1 MKRLQSDNTIYAFAP
16 NMEPALTV
24 SAPSTMIFE
33 TIDAFGGQIRTLEDR
48 LENLDFSRVNPA
60 TGPLSIEG
68 AMPGDTLA
76 IHIEKIELPEQGTIV
91 TGEGMGVLGDEVE
104 GHATK
109 ILPIRDGYV
118 HFDDLKLPVS
128 PMIGGE
134 AFPTGS
140 AHRHGGN
147 MDTKEIAEGTTLYLP
162 VFQPGGLLAIGDVHA
177 VMGDGEVCV
186 SGCEVSSR
194 ITVAIDLIKGH
205 QMRWPVVEREGGL
218 YIIVSLPTIEA
229 ALHEATR
236 EAVLFLQDRRGITL
250 AETAMLASLAES
262 ATYFGNHLDAGQ
274 TDRLLELV
282 NTGSGDL
289 AIAAARAH
297 GALSLPTANAV
308 KLLTQ

>member
-1 MKRLQSDNTIYAFAP
+1 MKKLQSDNSIYAFAP
-16 NMEPALTV
+16 RMEPVLNV
-24 SAPSTMIFE
+24 SPPEMVIFQ
-33 TIDAFGGQIRTLEDR
+33 TIDAFGGQIRTSEDK

-76 IHIEKIELPEQGTIV
+76 IHIEKIELPEQGAIV

-128 PMIGGE
+128 PMIGVIGVATGGE
-134 AFPTGS
+134 TFPTGS

-147 MDTKEIAEGTTLYLP
+147 MDTKEIGEGTTLYLP
-162 VFQPGGLLAIGDVHA
+162 VFQPGGLLAMGDVHA

-194 ITVAIDLIKGH
+194 ITVALDLIKVI
-205 QMRWPVVEREGGL
+205 R
-218 YIIVSLPTIEA
+218 
-229 ALHEATR
+229 
-236 EAVLFLQDRRGITL
+236 
-250 AETAMLASLAES
+250 S
-262 ATYFGNHLDAGQ
+262 AG
-274 TDRLLELV
+274 
-282 NTGSGDL
+282 
-289 AIAAARAH
+289 
-297 GALSLPTANAV
+297 P
-308 KLLTQ
+308 

>member
-1 MKRLQSDNTIYAFAP
+1 MRKLQSDSSIYAFAP
-16 NMEPALTV
+16 SMDPILTV
-24 SAPSTMIFE
+24 SPPSTVIFE
-33 TIDAFGGQIRTLEDR
+33 TIDAFGGQIKSQEDK

-68 AMPGDTLA
+68 AMSGDTLA
-76 IHIEKIELPEQGTIV
+76 IHIEKIELPEQGAIV

-109 ILPIRDGYV
+109 ILPIRNGYV
-118 HFDDLKLPVS
+118 YFDDLKLPIC
-128 PMIGGE
+128 PMIGVIGVATGGE

-147 MDTKEIAEGTTLYLP
+147 MDTKEIGEGTTLYLP
-162 VFQPGGLLAIGDVHA
+162 VFQPGGLLAMGDVHA

-186 SGCEVSSR
+186 SGCEVSAR

-236 EAVLFLQDRRGITL
+236 EAVLFLQHRRGITF
-250 AETAMLASLAES
+250 AEAAMLASLAVDIRISQLVDPYKTVKAFIPREI
-262 ATYFGNHLDAGQ
+262 FAG
-274 TDRLLELV
+274 ELF
-282 NTGSGDL
+282 
-289 AIAAARAH
+289 
-297 GALSLPTANAV
+297 
-308 KLLTQ
+308 

>member
-1 MKRLQSDNTIYAFAP
+1 MDP
-16 NMEPALTV
+16 VLTV
-24 SAPSTMIFE
+24 SPPEMVIFE
-33 TIDAFGGQIRTLEDR
+33 TIDAFGGQIRTSEDK

-60 TGPLSIEG
+60 TGPLSIKG

-76 IHIEKIELPEQGTIV
+76 IHIEKIELPEQGAIV

-118 HFDDLKLPVS
+118 HFDDLKLPIC
-128 PMIGGE
+128 PMIGVIGVATGGE

-147 MDTKEIAEGTTLYLP
+147 MDTKEIGEGTTLYLP
-162 VFQPGGLLAIGDVHA
+162 VFQPGGLLAMGDVHA

-186 SGCEVSSR
+186 SGCEVSAR

-236 EAVLFLQDRRGITL
+236 EAVVFLQDRRGITL
-250 AETAMLASLAES
+250 AEAAMLASLAVDIRISQLVDPYKTVKAFIPREI
-262 ATYFGNHLDAGQ
+262 FAG
-274 TDRLLELV
+274 ELF
-282 NTGSGDL
+282 
-289 AIAAARAH
+289 
-297 GALSLPTANAV
+297 
-308 KLLTQ
+308 